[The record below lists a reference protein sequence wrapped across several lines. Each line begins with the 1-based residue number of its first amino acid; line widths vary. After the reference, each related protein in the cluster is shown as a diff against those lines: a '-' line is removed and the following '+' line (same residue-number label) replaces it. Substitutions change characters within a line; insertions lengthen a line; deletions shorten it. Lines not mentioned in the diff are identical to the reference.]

1 VTLTAQELRPEMH
14 TAELSAST
22 ERRVSV
28 IWALLFFN
36 GLAYTAAPTVIHIPS
51 PVAKAMTQGALCLAF
66 LLVLTVNRG
75 RLVRPSVILALF
87 TVLAALALVSSSR
100 AEVGSGLGSMI
111 RSVRFLGFMAV
122 LWLLTPWW
130 ARRDLL
136 LVRIHL
142 RCLIAV
148 CGLVLLGLMISP
160 SKATSFQGRLTGTI
174 WPIPAPQVAHYS
186 AVLVGVVTV
195 LWMSGA
201 IRRRYAAVIIFGGLA
216 MLILTHTRT
225 ALLGL
230 VVGVVLSALSLFA
243 THRKVR
249 RGVAFALVAV
259 TLVAVLFA
267 PAISS
272 WLTRGQS
279 SQQLHSLTGR
289 AAVWSALVHAPRS
302 DLDRL
307 IGAGLSNKSFNGL
320 PIDNSWLATYQ
331 DQGLAGDVIVGAVLL
346 MLLLMAA
353 FRPPGRERAIAIF
366 LIMYC
371 VVASYT
377 ETGLGDVSPYL
388 LDLTVAASLLAVPVA
403 ARTVE
408 VLRS

>member
-1 VTLTAQELRPEMH
+1 MP
-14 TAELSAST
+14 TAEMRASI

-36 GLAYTAAPTVIHIPS
+36 GLAYTAAPTIIHIPS
-51 PVAKAMTQGALCLAF
+51 TVGKLMTQGALCLAF

-75 RLVRPSVILALF
+75 RLVRPSVILSLF
-87 TVLAALALVSSSR
+87 TVLATLALVSSAR

-111 RSVRFLGFMAV
+111 RSVRFLGFMGI

-142 RCLIAV
+142 RCLIGV
-148 CGLVLLGLMISP
+148 CGLVLLGLVVSP
-160 SKATSFQGRLTGTI
+160 SRATGFQGRLSGII
-174 WPIPAPQVAHYS
+174 WPIPPPQVAHYS
-186 AVLVGVVTV
+186 AVMVGIVTV

-201 IRRRYAAVIIFGGLA
+201 IRRQYAAVIVCGGLA

-230 VVGVVLSALSLFA
+230 VVGVLLSTVSLLA
-243 THRKVR
+243 THRRVR
-249 RGVAFALVAV
+249 RGVAIALIVAP
-259 TLVAVLFA
+259 LAALLFA
-267 PAISS
+267 PALSS

-289 AAVWSALVHAPRS
+289 EAVWTALVHAPRS

-331 DQGLAGDVIVGAVLL
+331 DQGLAGDLLVGAILL

-403 ARTVE
+403 RRTVE
-408 VLRS
+408 VLRA